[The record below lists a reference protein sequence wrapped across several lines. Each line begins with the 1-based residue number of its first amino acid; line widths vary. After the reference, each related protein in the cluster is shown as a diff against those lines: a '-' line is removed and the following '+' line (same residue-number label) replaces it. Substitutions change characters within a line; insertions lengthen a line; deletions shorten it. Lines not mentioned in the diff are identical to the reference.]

1 MSKEE
6 EDLREFAKVLEEL
19 AREAKTLSDLKSK
32 LLSDAS
38 ARLDDISAK
47 RTVEDREARSQR
59 SLGLPR
65 KVIRYLATQWEAL
78 QHGPALSDPL
88 ARGVVEGLV
97 ENGRITGKQRRLIN
111 LYQMI
116 RFQASG
122 SMSVTLPSK
131 NSYKLAAQ
139 VLSLLAILLLLSAV
153 TVWEVVSQL
162 DGALLIAY
170 TIGALIGFLLRS
182 AYDSAW
188 GREEI
193 ASCLRSHLPWLSVCK
208 HE

>member
-1 MSKEE
+1 MSREE
-6 EDLREFAKVLEEL
+6 EDLREFARVLEEL

-59 SLGLPR
+59 SRGLPR

-111 LYQMI
+111 HLPDDPLSSVWKHERRFAEQKFIQAGCAGAVSPGDPAAAFCCHRLGGCISARRGLAYRLYDWDIDRFSASQCI
-116 RFQASG
+116 RFCLGQRRDC
-122 SMSVTLPSK
+122 
-131 NSYKLAAQ
+131 
-139 VLSLLAILLLLSAV
+139 VLL
-153 TVWEVVSQL
+153 T
-162 DGALLIAY
+162 
-170 TIGALIGFLLRS
+170 
-182 AYDSAW
+182 
-188 GREEI
+188 
-193 ASCLRSHLPWLSVCK
+193 
-208 HE
+208 

>member
-1 MSKEE
+1 MSRVE
-6 EDLREFAKVLEEL
+6 EDLREFARVLEEL
-19 AREAKTLSDLKSK
+19 AQEAKSLSDLQSK

-47 RTVEDREARSQR
+47 RTVKDREAHSQR
-59 SLGLPR
+59 SGGLTR
-65 KVIRYLATQWEAL
+65 KVIRYLATLWETI

-88 ARGVVEGLV
+88 ARGMVDGLV
-97 ENGRITGKQRRLIN
+97 ENGRITVKQRRLIN
-111 LYQMI
+111 LYRMV

-122 SMSVTLPSK
+122 SMSVVLPTK

-162 DGALLIAY
+162 DGALPIAY

-208 HE
+208 QK